1 MRTTTSPTRARVRSI
16 IAAGIALLAVP
27 VIAAGAFAAAGGQS
41 ELAAIREATARFH
54 DVSVAEAEG
63 YGRIY
68 LCTDENSGAGAMGWH
83 YANGAYV
90 DPVNS
95 PGLDLRTPEVLV
107 YEPKPGGGLRLVGV
121 EYVTFQAAWHD
132 AFGAAKPSV
141 LGRDLK
147 AMDETNRY
155 GLPPFYQ
162 IHVWAW
168 KPNPSG
174 LFNDWNPRVSCLGEG
189 DPA

>member
-1 MRTTTSPTRARVRSI
+1 MRTTTTPTRSRVRSI
-16 IAAGIALLAVP
+16 VAAGTALLALP
-27 VIAAGAFAAAGGQS
+27 IIAAGAFAAAGGQS
-41 ELAAIREATARFH
+41 ELAAIRAATARFH
-54 DVSVAEAEG
+54 DVTVAEAEG

-68 LCTDENSGAGAMGWH
+68 LCTDENSGQGAMGWH
-83 YANGAYV
+83 YAKGALV
-90 DPVNS
+90 DPATS
-95 PGLDLRTPEVLV
+95 PELNLLTPEVLV
-107 YEPKPGGGLRLVGV
+107 YEPKAGGGLRLVGV

-132 AFGAAKPSV
+132 AFGATPPSI
-141 LGRDLK
+141 LGRQLK
-147 AMDETNRY
+147 AMPAPNRY

-174 LFNDWNPRVSCLGEG
+174 LFNDWNPKVSCLGEG